1 MDSHAD
7 RCAFGVGVGFV
18 HFDVA
23 SNDGT
28 VPDVLELAY
37 IDAGFHPE
45 DTGRRL
51 PSEIDL
57 TLRNDNF
64 GDNTFDTVEVF
75 SDRDAD
81 VYVHYFEDRSKMP
94 EGDDAFGNISDA
106 RIWIRGLPS
115 GTLPQEE
122 INALFT

>member
-1 MDSHAD
+1 M
-7 RCAFGVGVGFV
+7 
-18 HFDVA
+18 A
-23 SNDGT
+23 SNDGS

-37 IDAGFHPE
+37 IDTGFHPE

-94 EGDDAFGNISDA
+94 EGTPPLATSLMPGFGF
-106 RIWIRGLPS
+106 GLALR
-115 GTLPQEE
+115 LPAAGRNQCPVHHDR
-122 INALFT
+122 

>member
-1 MDSHAD
+1 MAPSLTCSNWPTSTLASIL
-7 RCAFGVGVGFV
+7 RTQAVGFLL
-18 HFDVA
+18 
-23 SNDGT
+23 N
-28 VPDVLELAY
+28 
-37 IDAGFHPE
+37 
-45 DTGRRL
+45 
-51 PSEIDL
+51 IDL

-106 RIWIRGLPS
+106 RSLDSWPS
-115 GTLPQEE
+115 FRHASAGGNQR
-122 INALFT
+122 FVHHDG